1 MLARGKLY
9 SIESIISKTLISNEI
24 IREGFVNV
32 EKINLIENGKKIGI
46 NVVIKRNQI
55 INNSLKP

>member
-24 IREGFVNV
+24 IHEEFVNV